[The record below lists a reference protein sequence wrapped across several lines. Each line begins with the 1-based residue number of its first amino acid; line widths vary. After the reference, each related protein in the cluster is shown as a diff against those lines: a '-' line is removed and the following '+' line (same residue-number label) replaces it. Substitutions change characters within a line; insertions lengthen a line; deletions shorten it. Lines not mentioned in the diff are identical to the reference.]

1 MTRDAINTKGCSDK
15 IMYKGKAKDSPKQ
28 TINAINQAIAVCE
41 PIQFLAPAVLRR
53 TETFWNLKTSL
64 NNSEFQV
71 YVLQLE
77 DYNYKGNKTAT
88 VFMFD

>member
-1 MTRDAINTKGCSDK
+1 MHSERSSTVQTECIYCELMTRDAINTKGCSDK

-53 TETFWNLKTSL
+53 TETF
-64 NNSEFQV
+64 
-71 YVLQLE
+71 
-77 DYNYKGNKTAT
+77 
-88 VFMFD
+88 